1 MRLVRLVR
9 MPCCVM
15 LAVTALSATAQPW
28 SNSRFFQSWFAQGAE
43 RPDARGNHRGGARP
57 GPSRPP
63 PQAVRPQGDLRG
75 DIYNHLREQRQA
87 PAPPPAADPRGR
99 GRGDRGARSR

>member
-1 MRLVRLVR
+1 MRLARLVR
-9 MPCCVM
+9 MTCCVM
-15 LAVTALSATAQPW
+15 LAVTAQGATAHPW

-43 RPDARGNHRGGARP
+43 RPDGRGNHRGGARP
-57 GPSRPP
+57 EPSRPP

-87 PAPPPAADPRGR
+87 PPPPPADAPRGR
-99 GRGDRGARSR
+99 DHGDRGTRSR